1 MAFPTGWPPR
11 VASGMRNIRF
21 FLKGTSG
28 GGFDANAYLFADQ
41 DAANPYTPLPD
52 VRPGE
57 DVSAPD
63 YNGPHVV
70 PPTPAG
76 TGQHEDDPHPMIW
89 SEAIRV
95 INYGPTDLEISFD
108 GVNVHGIVSG
118 RILPILEVE
127 QIFYERREA
136 GIAVRGG
143 GVVGTGTITTL
154 PVISL
159 IDGETFTLDDGINPP
174 VVFEFDDDGSWTPG
188 NIPVDISAPVVTA
201 DDVRDA
207 IIGVINGLG
216 DDVFLQTATNG
227 GAGQVDLT
235 QDVGGSQ
242 GNTTQTDT
250 VVNVGFVVTD
260 MTGAG
265 DADFRIEAW

>member
-1 MAFPTGWPPR
+1 MPVPTGWPPR
-11 VASGMRNIRF
+11 TASGMKNIRF
-21 FLKGTSG
+21 FLRGTTG
-28 GGFDANAYLFADQ
+28 GDFDANAYLFADQ
-41 DAANPYTPLPD
+41 ASANPYSPLPV

-63 YNGPHVV
+63 YNGPHDIGTN
-70 PPTPAG
+70 PQG
-76 TGQHEDDPHPMIW
+76 TGQEGDDPHPMIW
-89 SEAIRV
+89 SECILV
-95 INYGPTDLEISFD
+95 VNDGTTDLEISFD
-108 GVNVHGIVSG
+108 AINVHGAVAAG
-118 RILPILEVE
+118 TERL
-127 QIFYERREA
+127 YCDRREA

-143 GVVGTGTITTL
+143 GAVGTGTITTIA
-154 PVISL
+154 VASL
-159 IDGETFTLDDGINPP
+159 VDGETFTVDDGIHAP

-207 IIGVINGLG
+207 IIAAMNGLG
-216 DDVFLQTATNG
+216 DDVLLMTASNG
-227 GAGQVDLT
+227 GAATVDLT

-250 VVNVGFVVTD
+250 VVNVGFVITD
-260 MTGAG
+260 MTGAD